1 MHLRRMSNPDHPDS
15 DPDTDPDPD
24 PDADPDADLVSPD
37 PDADPDAGTSAAPAS
52 LRPAAVGQR
61 GRAIHST
68 NHARP
73 AAAPT
78 AGSGTTAAP
87 SVGRP
92 GQNGAGGHKKSDPEK
107 IRTPV
112 REFLRN
118 LEKAWIR
125 EFTTYGA

>member
-1 MHLRRMSNPDHPDS
+1 MSNPDHPDS

-92 GQNGAGGHKKSDPEK
+92 ADKKGPADIKKATHAEK